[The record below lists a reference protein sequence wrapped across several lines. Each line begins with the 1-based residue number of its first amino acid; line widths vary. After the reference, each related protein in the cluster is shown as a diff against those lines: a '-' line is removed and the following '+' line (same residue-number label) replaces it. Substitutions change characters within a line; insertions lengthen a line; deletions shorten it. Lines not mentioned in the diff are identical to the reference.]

1 MLGLGVGF
9 YKLAGDS
16 FLGGFSTPA
25 DLPGIAHWY
34 QHNTGLEESDESF
47 PEDGEQVTKWTDQIG
62 TEHFI
67 GESNLPTYTE
77 ASGTL
82 NFGGSS
88 KILTIASGTGSDI
101 TFDGDFAIY
110 VRVKFASTPNSSDI
124 FLKDTDTTNEFLR
137 AQSATVIRA
146 KLSSTSNNWTVGTMG
161 TSAFHNIG
169 IERTGDDVRVY
180 LDGTESSTGAVTAG
194 NTWSIDTLKGGQADE
209 FSTLIIVKGQALST
223 GNRAEL
229 QTYLAAL

>member
-47 PEDGEQVTKWTDQIG
+47 PEDGEQITKWADQVG

-88 KILTIASGTGSDI
+88 KVLTIASGTGSD
-101 TFDGDFAIY
+101 
-110 VRVKFASTPNSSDI
+110 
-124 FLKDTDTTNEFLR
+124 TTNEFFR